1 VPELPD
7 IVVYLEALERYVVGR
22 RLERIR
28 LASPFLLRTADPP
41 LVETYGHPV
50 QAVRRLGKRIVF
62 SLDGDLFIAIHLMIA
77 GRLHW
82 KAPGARIPGKVGLA
96 AFDFAHGTLTL
107 TEASSKQRASMHVLR
122 GEDALAAIA
131 AKGVEPLEATP
142 QAFAEALARE
152 NHTLKRALTDPGLF
166 SGIGNAYSDE
176 ILHRAKL
183 SPTKLTRTLDAV
195 EVERLHQATVAVLTD
210 WIERLR
216 SEAGAGFP
224 ERVTAFREGMAV
236 HGRHGQPCP
245 VCGTPV
251 QRIVYA
257 ENEANYCPT
266 CQVGGR
272 LLADRAL
279 SRLLRERRPKTVAD
293 LRPERRKGRGP

>member
-7 IVVYLEALERYVVGR
+7 VVIYVEALERFVVSR
-22 RLERIR
+22 RLERMR

-41 LVETYGHPV
+41 LQAAFGQTV

-62 SLDGDLFIAIHLMIA
+62 VLDGDLFVVIHLMIA
-77 GRLHW
+77 GRFHW
-82 KAPGARIPGKVGLA
+82 KPVGAKIPAKVGLA
-96 AFDFAHGTLTL
+96 ALDFPHGTLML
-107 TEASSKQRASMHVLR
+107 TEASSKKRAAMHIVR
-122 GEDALAAIA
+122 GEEALAAFARGGI
-131 AKGVEPLEATP
+131 EPLEMSAD
-142 QAFAEALARE
+142 AFREVLGRE

-176 ILHRAKL
+176 ILHRSRL
-183 SPTKLTRTLDAV
+183 SPLKLTRTLDGTELA
-195 EVERLHQATVAVLTD
+195 RLYQATRATLTE

-216 SEAGAGFP
+216 IETGQGFP
-224 ERVTAFREGMAV
+224 ERVTAFREGMTV
-236 HGRHGQPCP
+236 HGRYGQPCP

-266 CQVGGR
+266 CQVGGK

-279 SRLLRERRPKTVAD
+279 SRLLGERRPKTVKD
-293 LRPERRKGRGP
+293 LKPKRRSS